1 MDVLVG
7 FILGVLAILILED
20 KPLRIEINH
29 KYPKHDA
36 VDMPD
41 METVLKDGK
50 SAEDDVY
57 ENMGEMLNNV
67 NTLMTGGEINGK
79 E

>member
-29 KYPKHDA
+29 KYPKRNA
-36 VDMPD
+36 VEIPD

-50 SAEDDVY
+50 VAEDDVY
-57 ENMGEMLNNV
+57 ENMGEMLNDINA
-67 NTLMTGGEINGK
+67 LMTGGETNGK

>member
-29 KYPKHDA
+29 KYPKHNA
-36 VDMPD
+36 VEIPD

-50 SAEDDVY
+50 VAEDDVY
-57 ENMGEMLNNV
+57 ENMGEMLNDINA
-67 NTLMTGGEINGK
+67 LMTGGETNGK